1 MPNLI
6 EIEYERTGSS
16 AATDALGMREMQARA
31 YEARDHQYILLKA
44 PPASGKSR
52 AMMFLASDK
61 LEHQGLKKVVIA
73 VPEQSIGASFKNTAL
88 SEHGFGKD
96 WTLDIDLCLASGNQ
110 AKVKAFTEFMGN
122 PLKKILVC
130 THATFRFAV
139 EALGVDCF
147 EDTLI
152 GIDEFHHVSTEGE
165 NVLGDCLDRI
175 MSGSNAHVVA
185 MTGSYFRGDNVAI
198 FSPRN
203 EGKFHD
209 VIYSYYEQ
217 LNGYQFLKS
226 LGIGYHFYQGKYIS
240 ALPEVLDVERKT
252 IVHIP
257 SVNAHEAYSDKYT
270 MLGDVMDVI
279 GTNARTDEETG
290 VITLTTASGKDVR
303 VADLVTDDDEKRAR
317 VKRHLSGIESED
329 EMDIV
334 IALGMAKEGF
344 DWKFCEHSLTIGYRG
359 SLTEVV
365 QIIGRC
371 TRDSSNKDHAQF
383 TNLVA
388 EPNAESD
395 RVAEAVN
402 DMLKAI
408 TCSLLMEQVM
418 APVFKFKLKEDP
430 NEPGGNGKTIS
441 IKGLKTP
448 STEAVQKIVD
458 TKLRELKAAILGSPD
473 LQKAIVNQTDA
484 AVVNKQLIPK
494 IVMETFPK
502 LTQKEV
508 GEVADHV
515 LADTLFSHG
524 KQTEEGDKCFINFA
538 KQFINLDD
546 LHIDMI
552 YKINPF
558 QHAYEVLSKS
568 LDKDVL
574 ATVQGV
580 LATQKATITVEE
592 INANWHLVEAFES
605 GNGCLPNHRS
615 KDQFEARLGLMVEK
629 ARQIF
634 IAANAQEALTLS
646 GS

>member
-6 EIEYERTGSS
+6 EIEYEQTGVS
-16 AATDALGMREMQARA
+16 AKTDVLGMREMQARA
-31 YEARDHQYILLKA
+31 YEARTHQYILLKA

-52 AMMFLASDK
+52 AMMFLALDK
-61 LEHQGLKKVVIA
+61 LANQGIKKVVIA
-73 VPEQSIGASFKNTAL
+73 VPEQSIGASFRDVAL
-88 SEHGFGKD
+88 SNDGFWAD
-96 WTLDIDLCLASGNQ
+96 WTLDVDLCLSEGNQ
-110 AKVKAFTEFMGN
+110 AKVATFTEF
-122 PLKKILVC
+122 LKDPFARVLVC
-130 THATFRFAV
+130 PHATFRLAVAKLGV
-139 EALGVDCF
+139 EAF
-147 EDTLI
+147 ANTLI

-175 MSGSNAHVVA
+175 MTTTNAHVVA

-198 FSPRN
+198 LSAEN

-209 VIYSYYEQ
+209 VIYDYYEQ
-217 LNGYQFLKS
+217 LNGYEHLKS

-240 ALPEVLDVERKT
+240 ALAGVLDVERKT

-257 SVNAHEAYSDKYT
+257 SVNAREAYADKYT
-270 MLGDVMDVI
+270 MLGDIMDVI
-279 GTNARTDEETG
+279 GTNARTDEKTG
-290 VITLTTASGKDVR
+290 VITLTTAAGKDVR

-317 VKRHLSGIESED
+317 VKRHLAEITGED
-329 EMDIV
+329 EMDII

-344 DWKFCEHSLTIGYRG
+344 DWKYCEHSLTIGYRG

-371 TRDSSNKDHAQF
+371 TRDSPNKSHAQF

-395 RVAEAVN
+395 EVAEAVN

-418 APVFKFKLKEDP
+418 APIFKFKPKVDP
-430 NEPGGNGKTIS
+430 NEPGKQGNTIA
-441 IKGLKTP
+441 IKGLETP
-448 STEAVQKIVD
+448 STEKVQKIVD
-458 TKLRELKAAILGSPD
+458 TKLGQLKAAILGSPD
-473 LQKAIVNQTDA
+473 LQKAIINQTEA
-484 AVVNKQLIPK
+484 ALVNKQLIPK
-494 IVMETFPK
+494 IVMETFPD
-502 LTQKEV
+502 LTQQEV
-508 GEVADHV
+508 GEVTDHV

-524 KQTEEGDKCFINFA
+524 KQVQEGDKKFINFA
-538 KQFINLDD
+538 NKFVDLDD

-574 ATVQGV
+574 ESVQGV
-580 LATQKATITVEE
+580 LATQKARITAEE
-592 INANWHLVEAFES
+592 INANWHLVEAFEAHH
-605 GNGCLPNHRS
+605 GCLPSYKS
-615 KDQFEARLGLMVEK
+615 KDQFELRLGLMVQK
-629 ARQIF
+629 ARQLYLE
-634 IAANAQEALTLS
+634 ANATEDLELA
-646 GS
+646 

>member
-6 EIEYERTGSS
+6 DIEYEQTGTS
-16 AATDALGMREMQARA
+16 ASTNEFGMREMQARA
-31 YEARDHQYILLKA
+31 YEARDNQYILLKA

-52 AMMFLASDK
+52 AMMFLALDK
-61 LEHQGLKKVVIA
+61 LENQGLKKVVIA

-88 SEHGFGKD
+88 SKHGFWKD
-96 WTLDIDLCLASGNQ
+96 WMLDVDLCLPSGNQ
-110 AKVKAFTEFMGN
+110 AKVKAFEQFMAS
-122 PLKKILVC
+122 PVEQVLVC
-130 THATFRFAV
+130 THATFRFAI
-139 EALGVDCF
+139 EKIGVTAF

-152 GIDEFHHVSTEGE
+152 GIDEFHHVSTDGE

-175 MSGSNAHVVA
+175 MTETNAHVVA
-185 MTGSYFRGDNVAI
+185 MTGSYFRGDNIAI
-198 FSPRN
+198 LSSEN
-203 EGKFHD
+203 EGKFQD
-209 VIYSYYEQ
+209 VIYNYYEQ
-217 LNGYQFLKS
+217 LNGYRYLKS
-226 LGIGYHFYQGKYIS
+226 LGIGYHFYQGKYIE
-240 ALPEVLDVERKT
+240 ALDEVLDVDRKT

-257 SVNAHEAYSDKYT
+257 SVNAREAYSDKYT
-270 MLGDVMDVI
+270 MLGDIMDLI
-279 GTNARTDEETG
+279 GDNARTDADTG
-290 VITLTTASGKDVR
+290 VITLTTPEGKDVK

-317 VKRHLSGIESED
+317 VKKYLAEVEHED
-329 EMDIV
+329 EMDII

-344 DWKFCEHSLTIGYRG
+344 DWKYCEHSLTIGYRG

-371 TRDSSNKDHAQF
+371 TRDSANKNHAQF

-388 EPNAESD
+388 EPNADSEE
-395 RVAEAVN
+395 VADAVN

-418 APVFKFKLKEDP
+418 APVFKFKPKVDP
-430 NEPGGNGKTIS
+430 NEPGKKGNTIA
-441 IKGLKTP
+441 IKGLKKP
-448 STEAVQKIVD
+448 STKKVQDIVD

-473 LQKAIVNQTDA
+473 LQKAIVNQADA

-494 IVMETFPK
+494 IVMETFPE

-508 GEVADHV
+508 GEVTDHV

-524 KQTEEGDKCFINFA
+524 KQTQEGDKRFINFA
-538 KQFINLDD
+538 NKFLNIDD

-574 ATVQGV
+574 ASVQGV
-580 LATQKATITVEE
+580 LATQKAKITEE
-592 INANWHLVEAFES
+592 ELNANWHLVEAFEAE
-605 GNGCLPNHRS
+605 NGCLPNYKS
-615 KDQFEARLGLMVEK
+615 KNQFEARLGLMVQK
-629 ARQIF
+629 ARQLF
-634 IAANAQEALTLS
+634 LAAQNKEDLELS
-646 GS
+646 

>member
-6 EIEYERTGSS
+6 EIQYEQTGASS
-16 AATDALGMREMQARA
+16 ATNEFGMREMQARA
-31 YEARDHQYILLKA
+31 YDSRVHQYILLKA

-52 AMMFLASDK
+52 AMMFLALDK
-61 LEHQGLKKVVIA
+61 LENQGLSKVIIA
-73 VPEQSIGASFKNTAL
+73 VPQETIGASFKNAAL
-88 SEHGFGKD
+88 SKYGFWKD
-96 WTLDIDLCLASGNQ
+96 WILDVDLCSPEGSNAKTKAVASFLQ
-110 AKVKAFTEFMGN
+110 DPLAKV
-122 PLKKILVC
+122 LVC
-130 THATFRFAV
+130 THQTFRRAV
-139 EALGVDCF
+139 EKLGVDVF
-147 EDTLI
+147 ADTLI

-175 MSGSNAHVVA
+175 MTATNAHVVA

-198 FSPRN
+198 LSPHN
-203 EGKFHD
+203 EAKFED
-209 VIYSYYEQ
+209 VVYNYYEQ
-217 LNGYQFLKS
+217 LNGYEYLKS

-240 ALPEVLDVERKT
+240 ALAEVLDVGRKT

-257 SVNAHEAYSDKYT
+257 SVNAREAYADKYT
-270 MLGDVMDVI
+270 MLGDVMDII
-279 GTNARTDEETG
+279 GTNARVDEETG
-290 VITLTTASGKDVR
+290 IITLTTAAGKDVR
-303 VADLVTDDDEKRAR
+303 VADLVTDNDEKRAQ
-317 VKRHLSGIESED
+317 VKKYLAGIEHED
-329 EMDIV
+329 EMDII

-371 TRDSSNKDHAQF
+371 TRDSSNKTHAQF

-388 EPNAESD
+388 EPNADSEE
-395 RVAEAVN
+395 VAAAVN

-418 APVFKFKLKEDP
+418 APVFKFKPKVDP
-430 NEPGGNGKTIS
+430 NEPGKKGNTIA
-441 IKGLKTP
+441 IKGLKDP
-448 STEAVQKIVD
+448 SSEKVKKIIEN
-458 TKLRELKAAILGSPD
+458 KLRELKANILASPD
-473 LQKAIVNQTDA
+473 LQKAIVNQSDA
-484 AVVNKQLIPK
+484 AVINKQLIPK
-494 IVMETFPK
+494 IVMETFPD

-508 GEVADHV
+508 EEVRDYL

-524 KQTEEGDKCFINFA
+524 KQVQEGDKRFINFA
-538 KQFINLDD
+538 NKFINIDD

-574 ATVQGV
+574 EAVQGV
-580 LATQKATITVEE
+580 LATQKAKITEE
-592 INANWHLVEAFES
+592 ELNANWHLVEAFEAQ
-605 GNGCLPNHRS
+605 NGCLPNYKS
-615 KDQFEARLGLMVEK
+615 KDAFEARLGLMVQK

-634 IAANAQEALTLS
+634 LAANQTEDLQLS
-646 GS
+646 

>member
-6 EIEYERTGSS
+6 EIEYEQTGSS
-16 AATDALGMREMQARA
+16 ASTNELGMREMQARA
-31 YEARDHQYILLKA
+31 FDARDHQYILLKA

-52 AMMFLASDK
+52 AMMFLALDK
-61 LEHQGLKKVVIA
+61 LENQGLKKVIIA
-73 VPEQSIGASFKNTAL
+73 VPEQQIGASFKRTAL
-88 SEHGFGKD
+88 TDYGFWKD
-96 WTLDIDLCLASGNQ
+96 WTLDVDLCLASGNK

-122 PLKKILVC
+122 PMEQVLVC
-130 THATFRFAV
+130 THATFRFAI
-139 EALGVDCF
+139 EALGVECF
-147 EDTLI
+147 EDTLV

-165 NVLGDCLDRI
+165 NVLGDCLDRL
-175 MSGSNAHVVA
+175 MNETNAHVVA

-198 FSPRN
+198 LSPQN
-203 EGKFHD
+203 ETKFHD
-209 VIYSYYEQ
+209 VIYDYYEQ
-217 LNGYQFLKS
+217 LNGYQYLKS
-226 LGIGYHFYQGKYIS
+226 LGIGYHFYQHKYIS
-240 ALPEVLDVERKT
+240 ALPEVLDVARKT

-257 SVNAHEAYSDKYT
+257 SVNAREAYSDKYT
-270 MLGDVMDVI
+270 MLGDIMDVI
-279 GTNARTDEETG
+279 GTNARTDEATG
-290 VITLTTASGKDVR
+290 IITLTTADGRDVR
-303 VADLVTDDDEKRAR
+303 VADLVTDDDDKRAR
-317 VKRHLSGIESED
+317 VKHYLSEIEHED
-329 EMDIV
+329 EMDII

-371 TRDSSNKDHAQF
+371 TRDSSNKNHAQF

-395 RVAEAVN
+395 DVAEAVN

-430 NEPGGNGKTIS
+430 DEPGRKGKTIA
-441 IKGLKTP
+441 IKGLKKP
-448 STEAVQKIVD
+448 STDAVQKVVD

-473 LQKAIVNQTDA
+473 LQKAIVNQADA

-494 IVMETFPK
+494 IIMETFPK
-502 LTQKEV
+502 LSQKEV
-508 GEVADHV
+508 SEVTDHV

-524 KQTEEGDKCFINFA
+524 KQTQEGDKRFINFA
-538 KQFINLDD
+538 KQFINMDD

-574 ATVQGV
+574 AAVQGV
-580 LATQKATITVEE
+580 LATQKAKITEEE
-592 INANWHLVEAFES
+592 INANWHLVETFEEE
-605 GNGCLPNHRS
+605 NGCLPNYKS

-634 IAANAQEALTLS
+634 IAANAQEDLTLI
-646 GS
+646 